1 MPIQKFGA
9 ALSTCLLAA
18 FCLGLGSCSS
28 FNNNVRE
35 YGRSAARGF
44 GQELP
49 NLKGP
54 LQQTLREALVNSG
67 VLEQAA
73 QRVTERAM
81 QTLEGELQKGELQKL
96 IDELLTK
103 ALHTIAERGDDATRQ
118 VIQNAGPALQK
129 ELRQI
134 VLATVAT
141 ASGALKESIQKD
153 LTAATQTL
161 ARSTA
166 ETLVATLVIALEGK
180 LGQQLKQLVGALG
193 QQLVADAAT
202 KLRDPASKDAVG
214 EFAESAMKGAVRGTR
229 SGIDEGLPSRLQ
241 VALISGLIV
250 CGALLVIFTTGF
262 FIIFHRYR
270 QSAKSLTIIAQKINE
285 ADSQNLKQAIQK
297 SAHANYLGPWLSSFL
312 KQRGL

>member
-1 MPIQKFGA
+1 MPVPTA
-9 ALSTCLLAA
+9 ALSTCLRVALVLM
-18 FCLGLGSCSS
+18 LGGCGA

-35 YGRSAARGF
+35 YGRSAARGV

-54 LQQTLREALVNSG
+54 LQQTLRDALLGNDI
-67 VLEQAA
+67 LAQAA

-81 QTLEGELQKGELQKL
+81 HSLEAELQKGELQKL
-96 IDELLTK
+96 VDDLLTH
-103 ALHTIAERGDDATRQ
+103 ALSTVAQRGNEATRQ
-118 VIQNAGPALQK
+118 IIQNAGP
-129 ELRQI
+129 ELRQELRRI
-134 VLATVAT
+134 VLETVAA

-153 LTAATQTL
+153 LTAATQLL

-166 ETLVATLVIALEGK
+166 ETLVATLVKALEGE
-180 LGQQLKQLVGALG
+180 LGQRLKQTVGGLG

-202 KLRDPASKDAVG
+202 KLREQSSKDAVG

-229 SGIDEGLPSRLQ
+229 SGIDEGLPNRLQ
-241 VALISGLIV
+241 VALIAGLIV
-250 CGALLVIFTTGF
+250 CGTLLLLFSAGF

-285 ADSQNLKQAIQK
+285 ADAQNLKKAIQQ
-297 SAHANYLGPWLSSFL
+297 SANANYLGPWLSSFL